1 MAGPRTE
8 REVGASLGEAV
19 NRPSRESIF
28 TTLEHA
34 DVLALALS
42 RRGN

>member
-28 TTLEHA
+28 TTLEYA
-34 DVLALALS
+34 NVLALTLS